1 MNSFTLECSFFG
13 KEYDPKKDGPL
24 QQATNDPFAI
34 LQKVKKQIIPMD
46 VKDYQS
52 MGTTLVQIM
61 NNYLPSEEHKLQFLS
76 GKILDVFYDEFIK
89 FVPPYILKREEEKRK
104 KHEESNPAGVS
115 STFKVGQPIK
125 GGQPLSKLAS
135 GNVNEM
141 CPVQQTVKRKQTF
154 MPGYQGVRMNGPI
167 GTVPYQDLVAPLG
180 SKTSVRIKEDDE
192 NQSDNNPDWDD
203 QE

>member
-24 QQATNDPFAI
+24 QKATNDPFAF

-52 MGTTLVQIM
+52 MGTTVMQIM

-104 KHEESNPAGVS
+104 KHEESNPAGAT
-115 STFKVGQPIK
+115 STFKAAQPTK
-125 GGQPLSKLAS
+125 SGHPLSKLAS
-135 GNVNEM
+135 GNVNEIGA
-141 CPVQQTVKRKQTF
+141 VQ
-154 MPGYQGVRMNGPI
+154 
-167 GTVPYQDLVAPLG
+167 
-180 SKTSVRIKEDDE
+180 
-192 NQSDNNPDWDD
+192 
-203 QE
+203 